1 MSSSGFSPGLPDGS
15 TLLSVLQTAE
25 NNHCQTSRSMLSLFT
40 SWIPLKTGQTI
51 AAFTRWIWLLGS
63 LWDSTSSLKLWVSC
77 LPEGS
82 SQQKATVPEDWAETI
97 VDLTLQKYFYQIFL
111 RRNNSGSDIAC
122 MQKCQ
127 QMKRQL
133 ILKGTRLALA
143 LKLVTYTLIIVTSN
157 IYSK

>member
-40 SWIPLKTGQTI
+40 SWIPLKTAQTI

-63 LWDSTSSLKLWVSC
+63 LWDSTSLLKLWVSC

-111 RRNNSGSDIAC
+111 RRNNSGSDIAE
-122 MQKCQ
+122 MPTNVASTHSERHK
-127 QMKRQL
+127 
-133 ILKGTRLALA
+133 ISFGTN
-143 LKLVTYTLIIVTSN
+143 TSY
-157 IYSK
+157 IHFDYSHIQ